1 MAEGAPA
8 VRLHDESRV
17 EAYVLG
23 QITLGDLEG
32 ISKAQQYEM
41 AKVGYAALVAGK
53 LDTAKTVFE
62 GLLALDPFDVYFL
75 SALGSVAQQR
85 NELEEAERRYGRA
98 LEINPY
104 SPFALAHRGEVRLMQ
119 GRVEEAVDDLLR
131 AIEEDPAGRDPGVQR
146 ARATLTILV
155 QQIDDLGLRAPGL
168 EKQTRADPQA
178 KTEVAVPAA
187 DKPKIPKLDPE
198 ALKKFAAESEGFLVR
213 RKKKD

>member
-1 MAEGAPA
+1 M
-8 VRLHDESRV
+8 
-17 EAYVLG
+17 G

-41 AKVGYAALVAGK
+41 AKVGYAALVGGK

-85 NELEEAERRYGRA
+85 NELEEAERRYSRA

-119 GRVEEAVDDLLR
+119 GKLEAAVDDLLR

-155 QQIDDLGLRAPGL
+155 QQIDDLGLTTPTL
-168 EKQTRADPQA
+168 ERQAGVASDA
-178 KTEVAVPAA
+178 KTEVSVPSAGA
-187 DKPKIPKLDPE
+187 GPKPQIPTLDPE

-213 RKKKD
+213 RKKKE

>member
-1 MAEGAPA
+1 M
-8 VRLHDESRV
+8 

-75 SALGSVAQQR
+75 SALGSVAQQK
-85 NELEEAERRYGRA
+85 NELDEAERRYSRA

-104 SPFALAHRGEVRLMQ
+104 SPFALAHRGELRLMK
-119 GRVEEAVDDLLR
+119 GEVESGVDDLLR
-131 AIEEDPAGRDPGVQR
+131 ALEEDPGGRDPAVQR

-155 QQIDDLGLRAPGL
+155 QQLDDLGLRAPGL
-168 EKQTRADPQA
+168 KTQA
-178 KTEVAVPAA
+178 KVPAEGKTEVSVPSALP
-187 DKPKIPKLDPE
+187 KPKIPKLDPD
-198 ALKKFAAESEGFLVR
+198 ALKKFAEQSEGFLVR
-213 RKKKD
+213 RKKKE